1 MSEYTA
7 KQARA
12 YIQAVIHPT
21 EPCGEKTYTA
31 NELRRLMRRYR
42 LVQTDIAK
50 LLDVSQVSVSKWLR
64 GVSEPT
70 KFHSA
75 MLREIEEGT
84 FGFPL
89 MTPASVGEAMKA
101 AKDTDDGHDAAD
113 RLDNLARI
121 YESYTVAYN
130 RLKRM
135 GLIGRTDA

>member
-31 NELRRLMRRYR
+31 SELRRLMKRYH
-42 LVQTDIAK
+42 LVQTDVAK

-75 MLREIEEGT
+75 MLRELEEGT

-89 MTPASVGEAMKA
+89 MTPEAVGKIFNNSGP
-101 AKDTDDGHDAAD
+101 DWV
-113 RLDNLARI
+113 DNLSRV

-135 GLIGRTDA
+135 GLVGRTDA

>member
-31 NELRRLMRRYR
+31 RDLRRLMKRYH
-42 LVQTDIAK
+42 LVQTDVAK

-75 MLREIEEGT
+75 MLRELEEGT

-89 MTPASVGEAMKA
+89 MTPEAVGEAMKM
-101 AKDTDDGHDAAD
+101 AKATDDGHFADD